1 MPPVRSSQA
10 LLGDP
15 MSNTGGAQQERVI
28 PLTDKIL
35 SVLAGFDMA
44 EAQTALTLAVITM
57 MCAHDRG
64 NAANRLQQAD
74 GFAQQV
80 RDFIQREDVVAWI
93 ETSIVPTTR
102 SRQ

>member
-93 ETSIVPTTR
+93 EAAIVPTTR

>member
-1 MPPVRSSQA
+1 
-10 LLGDP
+10 

>member
-1 MPPVRSSQA
+1 
-10 LLGDP
+10 

-80 RDFIQREDVVAWI
+80 RDFIQREDVVTWI
-93 ETSIVPTTR
+93 EASIVPTTR

>member
-15 MSNTGGAQQERVI
+15 MSNTSGAQQERVI
-28 PLTDKIL
+28 RLTDKIL

>member
-1 MPPVRSSQA
+1 
-10 LLGDP
+10 
-15 MSNTGGAQQERVI
+15 MSATSGAQQERVI
-28 PLTDKIL
+28 RLTDKIL

-44 EAQTALTLAVITM
+44 EAQTALMLAVITM

-80 RDFIQREDVVAWI
+80 RDFIQREDVVTWI
-93 ETSIVPTTR
+93 EASIVPTTR

>member
-1 MPPVRSSQA
+1 MPHVRSSQA

-15 MSNTGGAQQERVI
+15 MSNTSGAQQERVI
-28 PLTDKIL
+28 RLTDKIL

-44 EAQTALTLAVITM
+44 EAQTALMLTVIAM

-64 NAANRLQQAD
+64 NAANRLRQAE

-93 ETSIVPTTR
+93 EAAIVPTTR

>member
-1 MPPVRSSQA
+1 
-10 LLGDP
+10 
-15 MSNTGGAQQERVI
+15 MSNTSGAQQERVI
-28 PLTDKIL
+28 RLTDKIL

>member
-1 MPPVRSSQA
+1 
-10 LLGDP
+10 
-15 MSNTGGAQQERVI
+15 MSDTSGAQQERVI
-28 PLTDKIL
+28 RLTDKIL

-57 MCAHDRG
+57 MCADDRG
-64 NAANRLQQAD
+64 NAANRLRQAD

-93 ETSIVPTTR
+93 EASIVPTTR

>member
-1 MPPVRSSQA
+1 MPHVRSSQA

>member
-15 MSNTGGAQQERVI
+15 MSNTSGAQQERVI
-28 PLTDKIL
+28 RLTDKIL

-44 EAQTALTLAVITM
+44 EAQTALMLAVITM

>member
-1 MPPVRSSQA
+1 MPHVRSSQA

-15 MSNTGGAQQERVI
+15 MSNTSGAQQERVI
-28 PLTDKIL
+28 RLTDKIL

-44 EAQTALTLAVITM
+44 EAQTALMLAVITM

>member
-1 MPPVRSSQA
+1 
-10 LLGDP
+10 

-28 PLTDKIL
+28 RLTDKIL

-80 RDFIQREDVVAWI
+80 RDFIQREDVVTWI
-93 ETSIVPTTR
+93 EASIVPTTR

>member
-1 MPPVRSSQA
+1 LPPVRSSQA

>member
-1 MPPVRSSQA
+1 
-10 LLGDP
+10 
-15 MSNTGGAQQERVI
+15 MSATSGAQQERVI
-28 PLTDKIL
+28 RLTDKIL

-93 ETSIVPTTR
+93 EASIVPTTR